1 MKVTVELDS
10 RVWWQLAERAEK
22 ENKSVAKLIAD
33 LATGTVRPVR
43 KPGGKQKW
51 ILELLAEGFS
61 DQRVAELI
69 GVTRAYVTQTRNRFG
84 VASNHRSSK
93 RVA

>member
-22 ENKSVAKLIAD
+22 ENVSVAKLIAD
-33 LATGTVRPVR
+33 MASGTVRPVK

-51 ILELLAEGFS
+51 ILELLAQGLT

-69 GVTRAYVTQTRNRFG
+69 GVSRAYVTQTRNMYG
-84 VASNHRSSK
+84 IESNGSPK
-93 RVA
+93 RAA